1 MMVPLDGRVFLS
13 PLNEFTWEKIQ
24 VSHLISVLQL
34 CFGFFSFLFFFWN
47 FIDPLN
53 STVWELL
60 LDALL
65 LGSGL
70 NLCQKKQCN
79 ACTRPFIGHWWR
91 EASGLGSLWLRNA
104 AFPEFGQGTWA
115 SELSP
120 TRGNFLDHDSDLGGW
135 SGHKSLGMGR
145 GEHLFRHSAWG

>member
-1 MMVPLDGRVFLS
+1 MMVPVDGRVFLS
-13 PLNEFTWEKIQ
+13 PLNVFTWKKYK
-24 VSHLISVLQL
+24 SATWYRFSSCVLV
-34 CFGFFSFLFFFWN
+34 FFFFFGN

-104 AFPEFGQGTWA
+104 AFPEFGHRSSHQQGAISWTMA
-115 SELSP
+115 QISE
-120 TRGNFLDHDSDLGGW
+120 GGLAT
-135 SGHKSLGMGR
+135 KV
-145 GEHLFRHSAWG
+145 WGWGGGGGVGGTPVST